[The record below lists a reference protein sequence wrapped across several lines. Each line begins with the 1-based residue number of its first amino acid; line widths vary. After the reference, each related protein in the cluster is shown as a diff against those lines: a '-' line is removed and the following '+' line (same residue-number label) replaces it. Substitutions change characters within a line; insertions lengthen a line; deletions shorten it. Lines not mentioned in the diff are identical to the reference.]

1 MSATTVARRYG
12 KSLLSLSKGQN
23 TVDAVEQDMRA
34 LIQAAK
40 ENRELS
46 VILASPVVRPE
57 KKEAIVRSVF
67 SGANELTVSFL
78 ALLAKKGRAGL
89 IADMAE
95 AFVSLVR
102 EERGVV
108 LAEVVTAVPL
118 DEARRAEINA
128 LIGKVHEG
136 GVELSETVDP
146 HLIGG
151 FKLRVG
157 DRMIDASVFQS
168 LRTMHRNL
176 TNNPYEPAY

>member
-12 KSLLSLSKGQN
+12 KSLLSLSKDQN
-23 TVDAVEQDMRA
+23 AVDAVEQDMRA

-78 ALLAKKGRAGL
+78 ALLAKMGRAGL
-89 IADMAE
+89 SADMAE

-136 GVELSETVDP
+136 GVELSETVDS

>member
-1 MSATTVARRYG
+1 
-12 KSLLSLSKGQN
+12 
-23 TVDAVEQDMRA
+23 MRA

-57 KKEAIVRSVF
+57 KKEAIGRSGF

-118 DEARRAEINA
+118 DEARRTEINA

-146 HLIGG
+146 YLIGG

>member
-12 KSLLSLSKGQN
+12 KSLLSLSKDQN
-23 TVDAVEQDMRA
+23 AVDAVEHDMRA

-102 EERGVV
+102 EEWGVV
-108 LAEVVTAVPL
+108 LAEVATAVPL
-118 DEARRAEINA
+118 DEVRRAEINA

>member
-12 KSLLSLSKGQN
+12 KSLLSLSKEQN
-23 TVDAVEQDMRA
+23 AVDAVEQDMRA

-46 VILASPVVRPE
+46 VILASPVIRPE

-78 ALLAKKGRAGL
+78 SLLAKKGRAGL

-95 AFVSLVR
+95 AFVTLVR

-128 LIGKVHEG
+128 LIE
-136 GVELSETVDP
+136 
-146 HLIGG
+146 IG
-151 FKLRVG
+151 RAHV
-157 DRMIDASVFQS
+157 
-168 LRTMHRNL
+168 
-176 TNNPYEPAY
+176 

>member
-12 KSLLSLSKGQN
+12 KSLLSLSKDQN
-23 TVDAVEQDMRA
+23 AVDAVEQDMRA

-46 VILASPVVRPE
+46 VILASPVIRPE

-78 ALLAKKGRAGL
+78 SLLAKKGRAGL

-95 AFVSLVR
+95 AFVTLVR

>member
-12 KSLLSLSKGQN
+12 KSLLSLSKDQN
-23 TVDAVEQDMRA
+23 AVDAVEQDMRA

-78 ALLAKKGRAGL
+78 ALLAKKGAPDS

-146 HLIGG
+146 
-151 FKLRVG
+151 
-157 DRMIDASVFQS
+157 
-168 LRTMHRNL
+168 RT
-176 TNNPYEPAY
+176 

>member
-12 KSLLSLSKGQN
+12 KSLLSLSKDQN
-23 TVDAVEQDMRA
+23 AVDVVEQDMRA

-168 LRTMHRNL
+168 LRTMYRDL

>member
-1 MSATTVARRYG
+1 MSASTVARRYG
-12 KSLLSLSKGQN
+12 KSLLALSKDRN
-23 TVDAVEQDMRA
+23 AVDAVEQDMRA
-34 LIQAAK
+34 LIQAAQ

-57 KKEAIVRSVF
+57 KKEAIVRAVF
-67 SGANELTVSFL
+67 EGAHELTTGFL

-89 IADMAE
+89 IGDMAE
-95 AFVSLVR
+95 AFVALVR

-118 DEARRAEINA
+118 DEARRSEINT

-136 GVELSETVDP
+136 GVELSEKVDP
-146 HLIGG
+146 YLIGG
-151 FKLRVG
+151 FRLRVG

>member
-12 KSLLSLSKGQN
+12 KALLSLSKDQN
-23 TVDAVEQDMRA
+23 AVDAVEQDMRA

-118 DEARRAEINA
+118 DEARRAEVNA

>member
-1 MSATTVARRYG
+1 MCIRDR
-12 KSLLSLSKGQN
+12 SKDQN
-23 TVDAVEQDMRA
+23 AVDAVEQDMRA

-146 HLIGG
+146 PLIGG
-151 FKLRVG
+151 FKLRGG